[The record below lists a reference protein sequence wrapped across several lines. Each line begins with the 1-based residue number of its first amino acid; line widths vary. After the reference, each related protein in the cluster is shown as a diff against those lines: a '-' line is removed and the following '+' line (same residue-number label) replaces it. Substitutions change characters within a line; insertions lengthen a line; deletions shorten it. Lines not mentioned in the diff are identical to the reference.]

1 MQFEYYSLP
10 LCLENLILKN
20 SELDKKD
27 PETYGFQ
34 PEAGKN
40 EKVRKQLAK
49 CSLQQSVIQHVHL
62 LLTTAF
68 GEFPADENFGCGIWE
83 HDFDAVSSAHKVKE
97 AIRQSLLQSIQDK
110 EKRLSNARVE
120 LTIVQEEQSEFGGI
134 KSIKKKIDVLVSGT
148 LQVTNERFQFRDTFC
163 VGPLS
168 Y

>member
-10 LCLENLILKN
+10 LCLEKLILK
-20 SELDKKD
+20 SSDLDKKD
-27 PETYGFQ
+27 QEDNSSQQEPEKT
-34 PEAGKN
+34 
-40 EKVRKQLAK
+40 EKFRKQLAK

-83 HDFDAVSSAHKVKE
+83 HDFDTVSSAHKVKE
-97 AIRQSLLQSIQDK
+97 AIRQSLLQSVQEK

-120 LTIVQEEQSEFGGI
+120 LTIVQEEQSEFAGI
-134 KSIKKKIDVLVSGT
+134 KSIKKRIDVLVSGI
-148 LQVTNERFQFRDTFC
+148 LQVTNERFQFRDTFL